1 MNSDFSMLSILVF
14 SCLIQFYLGFANP
27 AFNEGN
33 KCWRPITQVV
43 ESKEV
48 DLEGTDADK
57 RLVQRF
63 ARLFPYYQMNCDD
76 GYFLRLL
83 QRGFPKSFEK
93 FPVLIDQPFYP
104 FLVFLLLKPVGLL
117 IDTKSMSV
125 IFAVA
130 VIANLLMLM
139 GGVALF
145 YRLLNEIISSQVA
158 FLSGLLLVFSP
169 LVHIWLVQSTSTGI
183 MEIFIIIMF
192 LYLLNRYRMSPSPKR
207 LVIFSLLAGILMTG
221 KMIFALGFFVMCL
234 GWYYK
239 RISESVLFGV
249 IHLIPF
255 GLWYLYVEWILDIPF
270 GIATITDYHFGIWL
284 IDLFSMPWNDLL
296 LILTRTIPRYF
307 QTVVEGFFLLPVILS
322 LYGLHCWQNHHKYQI
337 YILYTVSFMAL
348 FFIMNYFI
356 PRLSFFLF
364 PIIYPTAVV
373 GLQKLPHAR
382 FFSPVIY
389 AAIIII
395 SNINVYK
402 ILEYG

>member
-76 GYFLRLL
+76 GLFLRLL

-249 IHLIPF
+249 IHFDTLRVMVSICRMDTR
-255 GLWYLYVEWILDIPF
+255 YSIRYRY
-270 GIATITDYHFGIWL
+270 YH
-284 IDLFSMPWNDLL
+284 
-296 LILTRTIPRYF
+296 
-307 QTVVEGFFLLPVILS
+307 
-322 LYGLHCWQNHHKYQI
+322 
-337 YILYTVSFMAL
+337 
-348 FFIMNYFI
+348 
-356 PRLSFFLF
+356 
-364 PIIYPTAVV
+364 
-373 GLQKLPHAR
+373 
-382 FFSPVIY
+382 
-389 AAIIII
+389 
-395 SNINVYK
+395 
-402 ILEYG
+402 